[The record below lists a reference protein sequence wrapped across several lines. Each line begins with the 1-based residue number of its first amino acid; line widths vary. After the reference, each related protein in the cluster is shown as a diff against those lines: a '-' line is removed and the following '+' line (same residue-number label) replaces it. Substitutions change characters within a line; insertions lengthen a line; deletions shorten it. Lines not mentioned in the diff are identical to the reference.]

1 MSSLFVLLAPVR
13 ATAQTEFPYA
23 VSSDRRSVASHGSA
37 PAALLPQ
44 PTGAG
49 AEVVAIVPAAA
60 LSWHQVELPKG
71 TTASSARLRAVLEG
85 LLEDRLLDEPDG
97 LHFALQPRPPATGPA
112 WVAVCDR
119 AWLRSAVQVL
129 ESAGRPAGRIVP
141 EFAPEGAPAL
151 YAIGEPEDASLV
163 LAGAEGVISLPLASA
178 SLALLPSLPQEAPRV
193 AEPAVAALAE
203 QVLQQKLE
211 LQLAPSRWLQAAQS
225 GWDLA
230 QFDFASSNRARA
242 MKKLAGGWTEILR
255 APQWRPARWAAAVL
269 VAVNLLGLNAWAWKE
284 RSALDAK
291 RAAVRGAFTQAF
303 PNVKTVIDPAAQMER
318 ELAALRQVTGGSSG
332 RDLESMLAALTT
344 VAPPGRNISSLEYSG
359 SELRVRGLAS
369 NPDDARPIVNGLKS
383 LGYAVTLQGDTLAVR
398 QEAAP

>member
-1 MSSLFVLLAPVR
+1 MSSLFVLLAPGH

-23 VSSDRRSVASHGSA
+23 LSSDRRSVASHGSA

-71 TTASSARLRAVLEG
+71 TSAGSPRLRAVLEG
-85 LLEDRLLDEPDG
+85 LLEDRLLDEPDT

-129 ESAGRPAGRIVP
+129 EGAGRPASRIVP
-141 EFAPEGAPAL
+141 EFAPEGQTAL
-151 YAIGEPEDASLV
+151 YALGEPEDASLV
-163 LAGAEGVISLPLASA
+163 MAGQQGVFTLPLASA

-211 LQLAPSRWLQAAQS
+211 LQQAPQRWLQAAQS

-230 QFDFASSNRARA
+230 QSDFASSNRARA
-242 MKKLAGGWTEILR
+242 LKKLAGGWAEILR
-255 APQWRPARWAAAVL
+255 APQWRPARWGAAL
-269 VAVNLLGLNAWAWKE
+269 LLAVNLIGVNAWAWKE
-284 RSALDAK
+284 RSALEAK
-291 RAAVRGAFTQAF
+291 RAAVRGTLTQAF
-303 PNVKTVIDPAAQMER
+303 PHIKVVVDAPVQMER
-318 ELAALRQVTGGSSG
+318 EVAALRQVTGGTSG
-332 RDLESMLAALTT
+332 RDLESMLAALTFA
-344 VAPPGRNISSLEYSG
+344 VPPGRSIANLEYSG
-359 SELRVRGLAS
+359 NELRVRGLATGAE
-369 NPDDARPIVNGLKS
+369 DARAVASGLKS
-383 LGYAVTLQGDTLAVR
+383 LGYAATVQGDTLLVR
-398 QEAAP
+398 PEAAP